1 MGPKDVFLK
10 SMSRLILVIKNFNY
24 FNFYSIDIGA
34 PAESERQRGGDGD
47 TRAVD
52 GTHDRWR
59 ESIIRNSE

>member
-1 MGPKDVFLK
+1 M
-10 SMSRLILVIKNFNY
+10 RKNFNS
-24 FNFYSIDIGA
+24 FNFYSIDIDIGA